1 MRTARILGI
10 AAVTVVVAAV
20 AVAQTTVN
28 PLPEQAPAET
38 TPIDAAA
45 APAALDPVAAL
56 ATTHWGDPQAGAA
69 KAGACAA
76 CHGLDGNGTDPALYP
91 RVAGL
96 GERYIATQL
105 ALFKSGERFND
116 LMSPYAEP
124 LTAQDMRDLGA
135 YFTSKQS
142 GAGSADDREIT
153 DPASPYV
160 GQKFYQPGQQIY
172 RVGDASRDIPAC
184 MACHSPAGVGNPGAA
199 YPHIGGQQDWYIAR
213 RLQEYRSG
221 ETTVKDR
228 AHHDI
233 MVTVAKNLTDE
244 EILSLASYI
253 QGLHDRGD
261 QPSAAQVAEARA
273 TLAAAPAPAA
283 STEPAAASN

>member
-45 APAALDPVAAL
+45 APAALNPVAEL
-56 ATTHWGDPQAGAA
+56 ATTHWGDPQAGAT

-91 RVAGL
+91 RLAGL
-96 GERYIATQL
+96 GERYIASQL
-105 ALFKSGERFND
+105 ALFKSGERVND
-116 LMSPYAEP
+116 LMSPYAMP
-124 LTAQDMRDLGA
+124 LSAQDMRDIGA

-153 DPASPYV
+153 DPASRYV
-160 GQKFYQPGQQIY
+160 GQKFYEPGQQIY

-221 ETTVKDR
+221 ETAIKDR

-261 QPSAAQVAEARA
+261 QPSAAQVAEAQA

-283 STEPAAASN
+283 SSEPAVAH